1 MVAEQK
7 IPLEKGNFVYRVEKR
22 GNSKKASKKF
32 FAKRNKVDERPKQ
45 RVLNDL
51 LTSSSLGFLVMT
63 LAGVRRVQLINQL
76 STWHLAEETL
86 SRPA

>member
-32 FAKRNKVDERPKQ
+32 FAKR
-45 RVLNDL
+45 
-51 LTSSSLGFLVMT
+51 G
-63 LAGVRRVQLINQL
+63 
-76 STWHLAEETL
+76 
-86 SRPA
+86 